1 MLNKLKIAFVYIKFI
16 LDSNKFKAI
25 FLMLILTCFLNLF
38 NIQNG
43 IVYEEAFFSSI
54 TNTLFLFVLISL
66 LFISSCIT
74 LYYFDKDYT
83 ILLRYE
89 NKLKYLKKL
98 FISISIVNLI
108 VYCFAMVITLLLL
121 SFKYFGCITFGKIS
135 SYNMPFFIY
144 NIFTMIKYFIVI
156 NILSLIGICVYKNF
170 GKVFSYIYYS
180 IILIL
185 YYMLPVSVDIIG
197 NFSIRNLLFK
207 YYIFPF
213 QYANFY
219 LELLYSLIYIC
230 GMMLLIFLFISL
242 TIKYNKV
249 KIDE

>member
-1 MLNKLKIAFVYIKFI
+1 
-16 LDSNKFKAI
+16 
-25 FLMLILTCFLNLF
+25 MLILTCFLNLF